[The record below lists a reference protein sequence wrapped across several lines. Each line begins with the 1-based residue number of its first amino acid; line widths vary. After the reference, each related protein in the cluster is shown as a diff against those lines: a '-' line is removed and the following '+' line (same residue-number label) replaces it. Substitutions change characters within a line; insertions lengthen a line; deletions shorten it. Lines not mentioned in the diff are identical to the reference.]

1 MYKNIAQ
8 SVSKYNNLFK
18 VCLIHIKD
26 IGSHTYIITRKL
38 ELWFKYEIKNL

>member
-18 VCLIHIKD
+18 VCIIHIKD
-26 IGSHTYIITRKL
+26 IARYSHTYIITRKL
-38 ELWFKYEIKNL
+38 EL